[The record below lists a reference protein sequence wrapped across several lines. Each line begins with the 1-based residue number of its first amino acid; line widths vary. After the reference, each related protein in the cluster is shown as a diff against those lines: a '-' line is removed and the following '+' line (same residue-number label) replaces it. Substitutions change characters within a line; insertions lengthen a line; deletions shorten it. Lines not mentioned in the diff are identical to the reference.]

1 MRSQRSEVRNEARN
15 EARSEADGFFGRS
28 RSRASSP
35 IGPVGLVITNR
46 LERSAKVVAT
56 PPNAAPPRPDACRLT
71 GILSGPLSVLLLG
84 AAMLLTLATQSAAAA
99 PDHSPELRS
108 TEPGTHRAERIT
120 LAQHAPE
127 GNAKA
132 QAPAT
137 ARLLVQDSPLAG
149 FRYHEA
155 PTMFSTLREGDA
167 LELVREPAN
176 GHDSAA
182 IRVEWRGHMLGYV
195 PRAQNKALA
204 WALDRGE
211 RVRARVSR
219 LQEHPNPRERV
230 RFEVFIE

>member
-1 MRSQRSEVRNEARN
+1 MRLQRSEARN
-15 EARSEADGFFGRS
+15 EARSEADGFFDRGG
-28 RSRASSP
+28 SRARSP
-35 IGPVGLVITNR
+35 IGPVGLGMTKH
-46 LERSAKVVAT
+46 LERSAKGVAT
-56 PPNAAPPRPDACRLT
+56 PPNAAPRRPDACRLT
-71 GILSGPLSVLLLG
+71 GVLSGPLSVLLLG
-84 AAMLLTLATQSAAAA
+84 AAMLPALAAQSGAAAA
-99 PDHSPELRS
+99 DPSREVRS
-108 TEPGTHRAERIT
+108 TVPGTHEVAP
-120 LAQHAPE
+120 LAPQESAT
-127 GNAKA
+127 A

-195 PRAQNKALA
+195 PRTQNKALA

-219 LQEHPNPRERV
+219 LQDHPNPRERV
-230 RFEVFIE
+230 RFEVFVE